1 MAGSAAKPS
10 EENARS
16 TYTRRLFWLLP
27 TLLLVVFLGD
37 RILNGNNAEVH
48 HQRLEQEFRGVPAP
62 PNSKLIA
69 NLDFFSVWNSHKA
82 SVGAAYAS
90 PQSHSEIRSFYDRE
104 LESLGWRLLDKTSS
118 TQTTYCKGEFS
129 AHLRYGENLPTGADY
144 VLSLDWGFVGCR

>member
-69 NLDFFSVWNSHKA
+69 NLDFCLEQ
-82 SVGAAYAS
+82 
-90 PQSHSEIRSFYDRE
+90 PQGERRS
-104 LESLGWRLLDKTSS
+104 SLRK
-118 TQTTYCKGEFS
+118 
-129 AHLRYGENLPTGADY
+129 PT
-144 VLSLDWGFVGCR
+144 VTF